1 MMPLNKEKLTIGKVL
16 LAIIGGF
23 ITIEVFR
30 YAISIALQSKYG
42 IDTDVYYM
50 GKVQFSFIIILTI
63 VISSF
68 VGGLFAGSIAK
79 KKGWLFGILVVV
91 IPTSLAAI
99 FVLLSLV
106 GKSLTP
112 SGHIWL
118 QRSILDGSIWVAIQ
132 LIPCLLGGIA
142 GEKMAKR
149 ELQELLSY
157 KGYDF
162 DNNLGT
168 LGLIDFYFGAN
179 WRLLF
184 TIPFLALCLYLF
196 IYYVGDASL
205 LFRWATIG
213 AIYILI
219 HPSLWLFWYI
229 FPIWEFL
236 FGLLFTAIVLPL
248 YAPQWAYEIANRQ
261 ISQGKKVFQL
271 IALVLAIVLGTSL
284 ASWLGHKPIIWSLN
298 SVTSRGVSVWPI
310 LLDKETA
317 PVTYHRLAVFH
328 KEMGQK
334 EKSAKEFEKAYVA
347 YCKLG
352 EYLIRRKSYFGA
364 VEAYSR
370 AISIYPEKS
379 EPHYKLGI
387 VYYIEGEYESAI
399 TEYIKVLFNH
409 PNSFAISVNLALAYE
424 RTNKD
429 KAIEQWKKSL
439 DMAESSSVPEE
450 ITFWIYDYIYNLD
463 KVGLT
468 SQMESYFNKLKLE
481 DRCY

>member
-1 MMPLNKEKLTIGKVL
+1 MIPLNKEKLTIGKVL

-23 ITIEVFR
+23 ITVEVFR
-30 YAISIALQSKYG
+30 YAISIALQSRYG

-50 GKVQFSFIIILTI
+50 GKVQFSFIIVLTI
-63 VISSF
+63 VVSSF
-68 VGGLFAGSIAK
+68 VGGFFAGSITK
-79 KKGWLFGILVVV
+79 KKGWLFGILVVI
-91 IPTSLAAI
+91 IPALTVTI
-99 FVLLSLV
+99 FTFLSLV

-112 SGHIWL
+112 SGYIWL
-118 QRSILDGSIWVAIQ
+118 RQSIFDSGIWLAIQ
-132 LIPCLLGGIA
+132 LLPCLLGGII
-142 GEKMAKR
+142 GEKTVKS
-149 ELQELLSY
+149 ELMGMSYQEEY
-157 KGYDF
+157 I
-162 DNNLGT
+162 DNKSEEIGILN
-168 LGLIDFYFGAN
+168 FYFAPK
-179 WRLLF
+179 WRLFF

-196 IYYVGDASL
+196 VYYVGDASL

-219 HPSLWLFWYI
+219 HPSLWVFWYI

-248 YAPQWAYEIANRQ
+248 YAPLWAYEIANRQ
-261 ISQGKKVFQL
+261 ISQGKRVFQL

-284 ASWLGHKPIIWSLN
+284 ASWLGHKPIIWTLN
-298 SVTSRGVSVWPI
+298 SVTSRGVNVWPI

-328 KEMGQK
+328 KEVGQK

-352 EYLIRRKSYFGA
+352 EYFIRRKSYSGA

-379 EPHYKLGI
+379 DPHYKLGI
-387 VYYIEGEYESAI
+387 AYYMEGEYESAI
-399 TEYIKVLFNH
+399 SEYIKALINY
-409 PNSFAISVNLALAYE
+409 PNSFAINVNLALVYE
-424 RTNKD
+424 RTNKN

-439 DMAESSSVPEE
+439 DIAESSSVPGE
-450 ITFWIYDYIYNLD
+450 ITFWIYNHIYNPD

-468 SQMESYFNKLKLE
+468 PQMESYFNKLKLE
-481 DRCY
+481 N

>member
-1 MMPLNKEKLTIGKVL
+1 MILQDGQKLSVRKVL

-30 YAISIALQSKYG
+30 YAISLALQSKYG

-68 VGGLFAGSIAK
+68 IGGFFAGSITK
-79 KKGWLFGILVVV
+79 KKGWLFGSLVVI
-91 IPTSLAAI
+91 IPALIVMT
-99 FVLLSLV
+99 FTFLSLV

-112 SGHIWL
+112 SGYVWLKQSIFDSGIWL
-118 QRSILDGSIWVAIQ
+118 AIQ
-132 LIPCLLGGIA
+132 LLPCLLGGII
-142 GEKMAKR
+142 GEKMVKSKFM
-149 ELQELLSY
+149 EMPYQEEY
-157 KGYDF
+157 I
-162 DNNLGT
+162 DNKNSEEIGILN
-168 LGLIDFYFGAN
+168 FYFAPK
-179 WRLLF
+179 WRLFF

-196 IYYVGDASL
+196 VYYVGDASL
-205 LFRWATIG
+205 LFRWSTIG

-229 FPIWEFL
+229 FPIWELL

-248 YAPQWAYEIANRQ
+248 YAPQWVYEIANKQ
-261 ISQGKKVFQL
+261 ISQGKKFFQL
-271 IALVLAIVLGTSL
+271 ITLVLAIVLGTSL

-317 PVTYHRLAVFH
+317 PVIYHRLAVFH
-328 KEMGQK
+328 KEIDQK

-347 YCKLG
+347 YYNLG
-352 EYLIRRKSYFGA
+352 EYFIRRKSYSGA
-364 VEAYSR
+364 VETYSR

-387 VYYIEGEYESAI
+387 AYYMEGEYESAI
-399 TEYIKVLFNH
+399 SEYIKILINY
-409 PNSFAISVNLALAYE
+409 PNSFAINVNLALAYE

-439 DMAESSSVPEE
+439 DTAESSSIPEE
-450 ITFWIYDYIYNLD
+450 ITSWIYDYIYNPD

-468 SQMESYFNKLKLE
+468 PQMESYFNKLKLE
-481 DRCY
+481 DGH